1 MNIGNKPAP
10 IENDEKRIIR
20 ETGVDARV
28 AGIIEPV
35 LNSAGYKLV
44 RVRLSGMNGLTLQI
58 MAERADG
65 TMTVEDCEEVS
76 RMLSPLLDVE
86 DPIDRAYHL
95 EVSSPGIDRP
105 LVRLSD
111 FAKWRGHVAKIE
123 TSVMVEGRKRFR
135 GTITGLT
142 GYTKY
147 YVSVFAGDDRGR
159 QGELWRFD
167 VGEHPA
173 RRHLRGETDSDR
185 RIDPRRAE
193 GRQGCPPGA
202 RIGTRQRRR
211 HRIGRCGGLKA
222 LRGDDNGS
230 QCKQAGTSADRR
242 RCRA

>member
-142 GYTKY
+142 GD
-147 YVSVFAGDDRGR
+147 SVTIEADKGSYGDSMSANIPLDAISEARLILTD
-159 QGELWRFD
+159 EL
-167 VGEHPA
+167 
-173 RRHLRGETDSDR
+173 
-185 RIDPRRAE
+185 IRA
-193 GRQGCPPGA
+193 A
-202 RIGTRQRRR
+202 
-211 HRIGRCGGLKA
+211 LKA
-222 LRGDDNGS
+222 DKAARQARGLEPDNDEDTASDD
-230 QCKQAGTSADRR
+230 AEA
-242 RCRA
+242 

>member
-1 MNIGNKPAP
+1 LNTPSQLAP
-10 IENDEKRIIR
+10 IDNDEPRIVR

-28 AGIIEPV
+28 AAIIEPV

-65 TMTVEDCEEVS
+65 TMTVEDCEDVS

-86 DPIDRAYHL
+86 DPIDRTYHL

-111 FAKWRGHVAKIE
+111 FAKWKGHLAKIE

-142 GYTKY
+142 QDAVTVEANKASFGEAMVADIPLDTIAEARLILTDELIRDALRADKAARQ
-147 YVSVFAGDDRGR
+147 VRGLEIEDNDNTAPD
-159 QGELWRFD
+159 G
-167 VGEHPA
+167 
-173 RRHLRGETDSDR
+173 
-185 RIDPRRAE
+185 AE
-193 GRQGCPPGA
+193 G
-202 RIGTRQRRR
+202 
-211 HRIGRCGGLKA
+211 
-222 LRGDDNGS
+222 
-230 QCKQAGTSADRR
+230 
-242 RCRA
+242 